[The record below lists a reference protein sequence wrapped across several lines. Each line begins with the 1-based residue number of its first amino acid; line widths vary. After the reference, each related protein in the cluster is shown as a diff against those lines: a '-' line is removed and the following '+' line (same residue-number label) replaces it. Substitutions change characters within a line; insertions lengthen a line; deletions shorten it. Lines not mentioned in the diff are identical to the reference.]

1 MKNSKAKRAAKTRE
15 KWTDAGRCC
24 CGGLVR
30 PLPRNV
36 SDARTV
42 ALEEAAEHLEMSWTE
57 DPEERHQGTEVSHAL
72 RKMAQQL
79 FILSRAETTPA
90 RQRSNEKAQP
100 RAGEQPPDVER
111 T

>member
-1 MKNSKAKRAAKTRE
+1 
-15 KWTDAGRCC
+15 
-24 CGGLVR
+24 
-30 PLPRNV
+30 V

-79 FILSRAETTPA
+79 FNLSRAETTPA
-90 RQRSNEKAQP
+90 RQRSNTTMSQP
-100 RAGEQPPDVER
+100 GGQS
-111 T
+111 